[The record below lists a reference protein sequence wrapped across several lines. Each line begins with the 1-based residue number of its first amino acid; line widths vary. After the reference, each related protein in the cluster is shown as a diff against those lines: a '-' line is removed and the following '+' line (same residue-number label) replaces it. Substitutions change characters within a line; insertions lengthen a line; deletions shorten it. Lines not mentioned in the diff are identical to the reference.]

1 MVREEETDRTAMV
14 RTETIRADAASTTE
28 TVRIITVIR
37 DRITVRTVETETA
50 VSMATETDRTEI
62 TRADVVLTTTETV

>member
-50 VSMATETDRTEI
+50 VSMATEMDRTEI
-62 TRADVVLTTTETV
+62 TRADVGLTTTETV